1 MYVYILYMLPFLI
14 HEVAAYLIYNYYNYS
29 SFLNY
34 FYYSLDDCCLIY
46 MMRLANKLHLSIS
59 YLGSHWSALQGLKLQ
74 ALALVFMGLTAGC
87 IIHQLCNLQ
96 QVI

>member
-1 MYVYILYMLPFLI
+1 MLPFLI
-14 HEVAAYLIYNYYNYS
+14 HEVAAYSIYNYYNYS
-29 SFLNY
+29 SLLNY
-34 FYYSLDDCCLIY
+34 FYCSLDDCCLIY
-46 MMRLANKLHLSIS
+46 MMRLANKLHLSIL

-74 ALALVFMGLTAGC
+74 ALALVFMDLTPGC